1 MVLVIQSLLHNLLYI
16 IIDELKVLLT
26 VKYIPLIVR
35 WLATLQRHGAAQ
47 EHLTRL
53 IDLKQHISKT
63 LKDLDVLTIHRI
75 KEDGMIG
82 ILIFDCY
89 LQMRKE
95 NLSSTDRAC
104 SRLDLEG
111 LRMSHQLL
119 SSYWDFFNK
128 KKHNL
133 FLLCFNLDVIP
144 YF

>member
-1 MVLVIQSLLHNLLYI
+1 MVIQSLLHYLLYI

-47 EHLTRL
+47 ERLTRL

-75 KEDGMIG
+75 KEDGMFG
-82 ILIFDCY
+82 ILIFDSN
-89 LQMRKE
+89 LQTRKE
-95 NLSSTDRAC
+95 NWSSADRVC

-111 LRMSHQLL
+111 LRMSHQVL
-119 SSYWDFFNK
+119 SSFWDCFFMK
-128 KKHNL
+128 KNTIYVYCAL
-133 FLLCFNLDVIP
+133 T
-144 YF
+144 

>member
-1 MVLVIQSLLHNLLYI
+1 MMLRLISLINIKAIRMVLVIQSLLHNLLYI

-111 LRMSHQLL
+111 LRMSHQVL
-119 SSYWDFFNK
+119 SSYWDF
-128 KKHNL
+128 
-133 FLLCFNLDVIP
+133 LL
-144 YF
+144 

>member
-1 MVLVIQSLLHNLLYI
+1 MIKYQNVGFGYTITFTLHYLFYI

-75 KEDGMIG
+75 KEDGMFG
-82 ILIFDCY
+82 ILIFDCD
-89 LQMRKE
+89 LQTRQE
-95 NLSSTDRAC
+95 IWR
-104 SRLDLEG
+104 
-111 LRMSHQLL
+111 
-119 SSYWDFFNK
+119 
-128 KKHNL
+128 
-133 FLLCFNLDVIP
+133 V
-144 YF
+144 